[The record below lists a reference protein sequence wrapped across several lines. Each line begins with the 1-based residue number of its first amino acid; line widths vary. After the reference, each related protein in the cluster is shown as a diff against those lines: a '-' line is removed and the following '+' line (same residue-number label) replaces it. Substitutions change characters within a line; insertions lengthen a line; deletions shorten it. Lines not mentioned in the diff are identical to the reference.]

1 MCILTYPLGT
11 SMTQAQSVLLLYGL
25 SGGKIWPV
33 APMICLLHLPEG
45 SITGEVV
52 KVPGRGSVLID
63 SDDERKANK
72 KVAYKS
78 TVHNKCNYVYTSH

>member
-1 MCILTYPLGT
+1 
-11 SMTQAQSVLLLYGL
+11 
-25 SGGKIWPV
+25 
-33 APMICLLHLPEG
+33 MICLLHLPEG

-72 KVAYKS
+72 RAPYKS
-78 TVHNKCNYVYTSH
+78 VHNKCNYVYTSH